1 MTYSEQIKARY
12 TAALMGNYGLPPVAL
27 REGEGRYVTDV
38 DGNAYLDMIGGIAV
52 SSLGHNHPALVE
64 AISQQAAR
72 LAHTSNL
79 FLHEKEVELAEKL
92 LELWGNPGKAFLC
105 NSGTEANEAALKLAI
120 LHGAATGKTRIVATE
135 NGFHG
140 RSLGALSITG
150 KAAIREPFAP
160 FGRDVVFVPYGDA
173 DALKAAVDD
182 TVSAVF
188 LEPTQGETG
197 VIPAPA
203 GYLKAARELT
213 TEHNALLVLDEIQ
226 SGFGRTGA
234 WFAHHAEGIVPDVVT
249 LAKGLGGGVPI
260 GAVLATD
267 EAAALFTKGV
277 HGSTFGGNPIAC
289 AASLAV
295 IDTIERDH
303 LFENVLALGRRL
315 GDRLLADPRVSEVR
329 GQALW
334 RGVNLTEPVAAAVVE
349 HLVGLGVLANAPRP
363 DTVRIAPPLTITAA
377 ELDAFCD
384 KLIEALDTVH
394 PHPSPHPPA
403 PLHDAAPQTGG
414 ASPREPHAPGGRP

>member
-12 TAALMGNYGLPPVAL
+12 EAALMGNYGLPPVAI
-27 REGEGRYVTDV
+27 REGSGSTVTDV

-52 SSLGHNHPALVE
+52 SSLGHSHPALVE
-64 AISQQAAR
+64 AVSGQAAR

-92 LELWGNPGKAFLC
+92 LDLWGNPGKVFLC
-105 NSGTEANEAALKLAI
+105 NSGTEANEAALKLAL
-120 LHGAATGKTRIVATE
+120 LHGKALGRTRIVATE

-150 KAAIREPFAP
+150 KAAIREPFEP
-160 FGRDVVFVPYGDA
+160 LGRDVVFVPYGDP

-182 TVSAVF
+182 TVAAVF

-197 VIPAPA
+197 VVTAPE
-203 GYLKAARELT
+203 GYLKTARELT
-213 TEHNALLVLDEIQ
+213 SAHGALLVLDEIQ

-234 WFAHHAEGIVPDVVT
+234 WFAHHAEGIAPDVVT

-260 GAVLATD
+260 GAVLALD
-267 EAAALFTKGV
+267 PAAALFTKGV

-295 IDTIERDH
+295 IDTIEREH
-303 LFENVLALGRRL
+303 LFANVLDLGEHL
-315 GDRLLADPRVSEVR
+315 DARLLGDPRVTEIR

-334 RGVNLTEPVAAAVVE
+334 RGINLAEPVAAETVA
-349 HLVGLGVLANAPRP
+349 HLIGLGVLANAPRP
-363 DTVRIAPPLTITAA
+363 DTIRIAPPLTITRA
-377 ELDAFCD
+377 EIDVFCD
-384 KLIEALDTVH
+384 KLVEALDAV
-394 PHPSPHPPA
+394 SP
-403 PLHDAAPQTGG
+403 
-414 ASPREPHAPGGRP
+414 APGGRP

>member
-1 MTYSEQIKARY
+1 MTYTEQIKARY
-12 TAALMGNYGLPPVAL
+12 AAALMGNYGLPPVAI
-27 REGEGRYVTDV
+27 REGEGRTVTDV
-38 DGNAYLDMIGGIAV
+38 DGNTYLDMIGGIAV

-64 AISQQAAR
+64 AVSGQAAR

-79 FLHEKEVELAEKL
+79 FLHEKEIELAEKL

-120 LHGAATGKTRIVATE
+120 LHGTATGKTRIVATE

-140 RSLGALSITG
+140 RTLGALSITG

-160 FGRDVVFVPYGDA
+160 YGRDVVFVPYGDI
-173 DALKAAVDD
+173 DALKAAVDES
-182 TVSAVF
+182 VAAVF

-197 VIPAPA
+197 VVPAPA

-213 TEHNALLVLDEIQ
+213 AEHHALLILDEIQ

-267 EAAALFTKGV
+267 ETAALFTKGV

-315 GDRLLADPRVSEVR
+315 GDRLLADPRITEVR

-334 RGVNLTEPVAAAVVE
+334 RGINLAAPVAGEVVE
-349 HLVGLGVLANAPRP
+349 HLIGLGVLANAPRP
-363 DTVRIAPPLTITAA
+363 DTVRIAPPLTITES

-384 KLIEALDTVH
+384 KLVEALDTAL
-394 PHPSPHPPA
+394 PHPPA
-403 PLHDAAPQTGG
+403 PLRDVSPHTGG
-414 ASPREPHAPGGRP
+414 ASPRKPHAPGGRP

>member
-1 MTYSEQIKARY
+1 MTYSEQIKTRY
-12 TAALMGNYGLPPVAL
+12 EAALMGNYGLPPVAL
-27 REGEGRYVTDV
+27 REGEGRTVTDV
-38 DGNAYLDMIGGIAV
+38 DGNTYLDMIGGIAV

-64 AISQQAAR
+64 AVSQQAAR

-79 FLHEKEVELAEKL
+79 FFHEKEVELAEKL
-92 LELWGNPGKAFLC
+92 LELWGNAGRVFLC

-120 LHGAATGKTRIVATE
+120 LHGAGAGKTRIVATE

-140 RSLGALSITG
+140 RTLGALSITG

-173 DALKAAVDD
+173 DALKAAVDE
-182 TVSAVF
+182 TVAAVF

-197 VIPAPA
+197 VVPSPA
-203 GYLKAARELT
+203 GYLTAARELT
-213 TEHNALLVLDEIQ
+213 AEHGALLVLDEIQ

-234 WFAHHAEGIVPDVVT
+234 WFAHHAEGIVPDIVT

-260 GAVLATD
+260 GAVLAT
-267 EAAALFTKGV
+267 EATASLFTKGT

-303 LFENVLALGRRL
+303 LFENVLALGERL
-315 GDRLLADPRVSEVR
+315 GARLIADPRVTEVR

-334 RGVNLTEPVAAAVVE
+334 RGINLTEPVAAEAVE
-349 HLVGLGVLANAPRP
+349 RLIGLGVLANAPRP
-363 DTVRIAPPLTITAA
+363 DTVRIAPPLTITES

-384 KLIEALDTVH
+384 KLIEALDLVI
-394 PHPSPHPPA
+394 P
-403 PLHDAAPQTGG
+403 
-414 ASPREPHAPGGRP
+414 APGGRP

>member
-1 MTYSEQIKARY
+1 MTYSEQIKTRY
-12 TAALMGNYGLPPVAL
+12 EAALMGNYGLPPVAL
-27 REGEGRYVTDV
+27 REGEGRTVTDV
-38 DGNAYLDMIGGIAV
+38 DGNTYLDMIGGIAV

-64 AISQQAAR
+64 AVSQQAAR

-79 FLHEKEVELAEKL
+79 FFHEKEVELAEKL
-92 LELWGNPGKAFLC
+92 LELWGNPGRVFLC

-120 LHGAATGKTRIVATE
+120 LHGAASGKTRIVATE

-140 RSLGALSITG
+140 RTLGALSITG

-182 TVSAVF
+182 TVAAVF

-197 VIPAPA
+197 VVPSPA
-203 GYLKAARELT
+203 GYLTAARELT
-213 TEHNALLVLDEIQ
+213 AEHGALLVLDEIQ

-234 WFAHHAEGIVPDVVT
+234 WFAHHAEGVVPDVVT

-260 GAVLATD
+260 GAVLAT
-267 EAAALFTKGV
+267 EATAALFTKGA

-303 LFENVLALGRRL
+303 LFENVLALGERL
-315 GDRLLADPRVSEVR
+315 GARLTADPRVTEVR

-334 RGVNLTEPVAAAVVE
+334 RGINLAEPVAAEAVE
-349 HLVGLGVLANAPRP
+349 HLIGLGVLANAPRP
-363 DTVRIAPPLTITAA
+363 DTVRIAPPLTITES

-384 KLIEALDTVH
+384 KLIEALDLVI
-394 PHPSPHPPA
+394 P
-403 PLHDAAPQTGG
+403 
-414 ASPREPHAPGGRP
+414 APGGRP

>member
-12 TAALMGNYGLPPVAL
+12 VAALMGNYGLPPVAI
-27 REGEGRYVTDV
+27 REGEGRTVTDV

-64 AISQQAAR
+64 AVSVQAAR
-72 LAHTSNL
+72 IAHTSNL
-79 FLHEKEVELAEKL
+79 FLHEKEIELAEKL
-92 LELWGNPGKAFLC
+92 LELWGNPGKVFLC

-120 LHGAATGKTRIVATE
+120 LHGKKDGRTKIVATE

-140 RSLGALSITG
+140 RTLGALSITG
-150 KAAIREPFAP
+150 KAAIREPFEP
-160 FGRDVVFVPYGDA
+160 LGREVVFVPYGDI

-182 TVSAVF
+182 TVAAVF
-188 LEPTQGETG
+188 FEPTQGETG
-197 VIPAPA
+197 VVPAPA

-213 TEHNALLVLDEIQ
+213 ASNGALLILDEIQ

-267 EAAALFTKGV
+267 ATAALFAKGV

-303 LFENVLALGRRL
+303 LFANVLALGKHLDARFA
-315 GDRLLADPRVSEVR
+315 DDPRVTEIR

-334 RGVNLTEPVAAAVVE
+334 RGINLAEPVAAEAVE

-363 DTVRIAPPLTITAA
+363 DTVRIAPPLTITQS

-384 KLIEALDTVH
+384 KLVEALDAV
-394 PHPSPHPPA
+394 SP
-403 PLHDAAPQTGG
+403 
-414 ASPREPHAPGGRP
+414 APGGRP

>member
-12 TAALMGNYGLPPVAL
+12 ERSLMGNYGLPPVAL
-27 REGEGRYVTDV
+27 REGEGRTVTDV
-38 DGNAYLDMIGGIAV
+38 DGNTYLDMIGGIAV
-52 SSLGHNHPALVE
+52 SSLGHDHPALVE
-64 AISQQAAR
+64 AVSVQAAR

-92 LELWGNPGKAFLC
+92 LELWGNPGRVFLC

-120 LHGAATGKTRIVATE
+120 LHGNATGKRRIVATE

-150 KAAIREPFAP
+150 KAAIREPFEP
-160 FGRDVVFVPYGDA
+160 LGRDVVFVPYGDA
-173 DALKAAVDD
+173 DALAEALDG
-182 TVSAVF
+182 TVAAVF

-213 TEHNALLVLDEIQ
+213 SMSGALLVLDEIQ

-234 WFAHHAEGIVPDVVT
+234 WFAHHAEGVVPDVVT

-260 GAVLATD
+260 GAVLAT
-267 EAAALFTKGV
+267 EAAAALFAKGV

-295 IDTIERDH
+295 IDTIERDQ
-303 LFENVLALGRRL
+303 LFTSVLALGEHLDARL
-315 GDRLLADPRVSEVR
+315 AADPRVTEVR

-334 RGVNLTEPVAAAVVE
+334 RGIGLTEPVAAQAVE
-349 HLVGLGVLANAPRP
+349 HLIGLGVLANAPRP
-363 DTVRIAPPLTITAA
+363 DTVRIAPALTITRT

-384 KLIEALDTVH
+384 KLIEALDAVL
-394 PHPSPHPPA
+394 P
-403 PLHDAAPQTGG
+403 
-414 ASPREPHAPGGRP
+414 APGGRP

>member
-12 TAALMGNYGLPPVAL
+12 AASLMGNYGLPPVAL
-27 REGEGRYVTDV
+27 REGEGRTVTDV

-52 SSLGHNHPALVE
+52 SSLGHDHPALVE
-64 AISQQAAR
+64 AVSVQAAR

-92 LELWGNPGKAFLC
+92 LDLWGNPGKVFLC

-120 LHGAATGKTRIVATE
+120 LHGNATGKSRIVATE

-150 KAAIREPFAP
+150 KAAIREPFEP
-160 FGRDVVFVPYGDA
+160 LGREVVFVPYGDL
-173 DALKAAVDD
+173 DALKAAVDG
-182 TVSAVF
+182 TVAAVF

-197 VIPAPA
+197 IVPAPA
-203 GYLKAARELT
+203 GYLAGARALT
-213 TEHNALLVLDEIQ
+213 AEHDALLVLDEIQ

-267 EAAALFTKGV
+267 ATAALFAKGV

-295 IDTIERDH
+295 IDTIEREH
-303 LFENVLALGRRL
+303 LFANVLALGEHL
-315 GDRLLADPRVSEVR
+315 DARLLADPRVTEIR

-334 RGVNLTEPVAAAVVE
+334 RGIGLSEPVAGEAVA
-349 HLVGLGVLANAPRP
+349 HLIGLGVLANAPRP
-363 DTVRIAPPLTITAA
+363 DTVRIAPPLTITRA

-384 KLIEALDTVH
+384 KLLEALDEVL
-394 PHPSPHPPA
+394 
-403 PLHDAAPQTGG
+403 PL
-414 ASPREPHAPGGRP
+414 PGGRP

>member
-1 MTYSEQIKARY
+1 MSYSEEIKARY
-12 TAALMGNYGLPPVAL
+12 AKALMGNYGLPPVAI
-27 REGEGRYVTDV
+27 REGEGRTVTDV

-64 AISQQAAR
+64 AVSVQAAR

-92 LELWGNPGKAFLC
+92 LDLWGNPGRVFLC
-105 NSGTEANEAALKLAI
+105 NSGTEANEAALKIAL
-120 LHGAATGKTRIVATE
+120 LHGKAEGRTRIVATE

-140 RSLGALSITG
+140 RTLGALSITG
-150 KAAIREPFAP
+150 KAAIREPFEP
-160 FGRDVVFVPYGDA
+160 LGRDVVFVPYGDL

-182 TVSAVF
+182 SVAAVF
-188 LEPTQGETG
+188 FEPTQGETG

-213 TEHNALLVLDEIQ
+213 AENGTLLILDEIQ

-260 GAVLATD
+260 GAVLATE

-295 IDTIERDH
+295 IDTIEREH
-303 LFENVLALGRRL
+303 LFENVLALGEHL
-315 GDRLLADPRVSEVR
+315 DARLLADPRVTEVR

-334 RGVNLTEPVAAAVVE
+334 RGINLAEPVAGAVVE
-349 HLVGLGVLANAPRP
+349 HLIGLGVLANAPRP
-363 DTVRIAPPLTITAA
+363 DTVRIAPPLTITRP

-384 KLIEALDTVH
+384 KLIASLDAV
-394 PHPSPHPPA
+394 PHPSPRPPA
-403 PLHDAAPQTGG
+403 PLRDASPQTGG
-414 ASPREPHAPGGRP
+414 ASPHKPHGPGGRP

>member
-12 TAALMGNYGLPPVAL
+12 SAALMGNYGLPPVAI

-38 DGNAYLDMIGGIAV
+38 DGNTYLDMIGGIAV
-52 SSLGHNHPALVE
+52 SSLGHNHPVLVE

-92 LELWGNPGKAFLC
+92 LDLWGNPGKAFLC

-120 LHGAATGKTRIVATE
+120 LHGTAHGKSRIVATE

-150 KAAIREPFAP
+150 KAAIREPFGP

-197 VIPAPA
+197 VVPAPA
-203 GYLKAARELT
+203 GYLKAARALT
-213 TEHNALLVLDEIQ
+213 SEHNALLVLDEIQ

-260 GAVLATD
+260 GAVLAVD
-267 EAAALFTKGV
+267 GAAALFTKGV

-303 LFENVLALGRRL
+303 LFENVLDLGRRL
-315 GDRLLADPRVSEVR
+315 GDRLLADPRVTEVR

-334 RGVNLTEPVAAAVVE
+334 RGINLTEPVAAAAVE
-349 HLVGLGVLANAPRP
+349 HLIGLGVLANAPRP

-384 KLIEALDTVH
+384 KLIEALDIVL
-394 PHPSPHPPA
+394 P
-403 PLHDAAPQTGG
+403 
-414 ASPREPHAPGGRP
+414 APGGRP

>member
-1 MTYSEQIKARY
+1 MTYSAQIKARY
-12 TAALMGNYGLPPVAL
+12 AAALMGNYGLPPVAI
-27 REGEGRYVTDV
+27 REGEGRTVTDV

-64 AISQQAAR
+64 AVGHQAAR

-92 LELWGNPGKAFLC
+92 LELWGNPGKVFLC

-120 LHGAATGKTRIVATE
+120 LHGNATGKTTIIATD

-150 KAAIREPFAP
+150 KAAIREPFGP
-160 FGRDVVFVPYGDA
+160 FGRDVAFVPYGDL

-182 TVSAVF
+182 SVAAVF

-197 VIPAPA
+197 VVPAPA
-203 GYLKAARELT
+203 GYLRAARELT
-213 TEHNALLVLDEIQ
+213 AANGALLVLDEIQ
-226 SGFGRTGA
+226 SGFGRTGT

-267 EAAALFTKGV
+267 GAAARFAKGV

-295 IDTIERDH
+295 IDTIEREH
-303 LFENVLALGRRL
+303 LFENVLALGKHLDSRL
-315 GDRLLADPRVSEVR
+315 ADDPRVTEIR

-334 RGVNLTEPVAAAVVE
+334 RGIALTEPVAAAAVE
-349 HLVGLGVLANAPRP
+349 HLIGLGVLANAPQP
-363 DTVRIAPPLTITAA
+363 DTVRIAPPLTITQS

-384 KLIEALDTVH
+384 KLIQALDAVH
-394 PHPSPHPPA
+394 P
-403 PLHDAAPQTGG
+403 
-414 ASPREPHAPGGRP
+414 APGGRP

>member
-1 MTYSEQIKARY
+1 MSYLEQIKARY
-12 TAALMGNYGLPPVAL
+12 AKALMGNYGLPPVAI
-27 REGEGRYVTDV
+27 REGSGTAVTDV

-64 AISQQAAR
+64 AISGQAAR

-92 LELWGNPGKAFLC
+92 LDLWGNPGRVFLC

-120 LHGAATGKTRIVATE
+120 LHGNATGKAKIVATE
-135 NGFHG
+135 HGFHG

-150 KAAIREPFAP
+150 KAAIREPFGP
-160 FGRDVVFVPYGDA
+160 FAREVVFVPYGDA

-182 TVSAVF
+182 TVAAVF

-197 VIPAPA
+197 VVPAPG

-213 TEHNALLVLDEIQ
+213 AASNALLILDEIQ

-234 WFAHHAEGIVPDVVT
+234 WFAHHAEGIVPDAVT

-260 GAVLATD
+260 GAVLAT
-267 EAAALFTKGV
+267 EAAAALLTPGT

-303 LFENVLALGRRL
+303 LFDNVLALGAHL
-315 GDRLLADPRVSEVR
+315 EARLLADPRVTEVR

-334 RGVNLTEPVAAAVVE
+334 RGINLTEPVAADVVR
-349 HLVGLGVLANAPRP
+349 HLIGLGVLANAPRP
-363 DTVRIAPPLTITAA
+363 DTIRIAPPLTVSRTEID
-377 ELDAFCD
+377 LFCD
-384 KLIEALDTVH
+384 KLIAVLDALT
-394 PHPSPHPPA
+394 P
-403 PLHDAAPQTGG
+403 
-414 ASPREPHAPGGRP
+414 APGGRP

>member
-1 MTYSEQIKARY
+1 MSYSEQIRARY
-12 TAALMGNYGLPPVAL
+12 AAALMGNYGLPPVAI
-27 REGEGRYVTDV
+27 REGEGRTVTDV

-64 AISQQAAR
+64 AVSIQAAR

-92 LELWGNPGKAFLC
+92 LELWGHPGKVFLC

-120 LHGAATGKTRIVATE
+120 LHGNATGKTRIIATD

-140 RSLGALSITG
+140 RTLGALSITG
-150 KAAIREPFAP
+150 KAAIREPFGP
-160 FGRDVVFVPYGDA
+160 FGRDVAFVPYGDT
-173 DALKAAVDD
+173 DALKSAVDD
-182 TVSAVF
+182 TVAAVF

-197 VIPAPA
+197 VVPAPA

-213 TEHNALLVLDEIQ
+213 AANGALLILDEIQ

-234 WFAHHAEGIVPDVVT
+234 WFAHHAEGIAPDVVT

-260 GAVLATD
+260 GAVLAGD
-267 EAAALFTKGV
+267 DAAALFAKGV

-295 IDTIERDH
+295 IDTIEREH
-303 LFENVLALGRRL
+303 LFENVLALGKHLDARL
-315 GDRLLADPRVSEVR
+315 AADPRVTEVR

-334 RGVNLTEPVAAAVVE
+334 RGIGLTEPVAAEAVD
-349 HLVGLGVLANAPRP
+349 HLIGLGVLANAPRP
-363 DTVRIAPPLTITAA
+363 DTVRIAPPLTITKS

-384 KLIEALDTVH
+384 KLIQALDAVM
-394 PHPSPHPPA
+394 P
-403 PLHDAAPQTGG
+403 
-414 ASPREPHAPGGRP
+414 APGGRP

>member
-12 TAALMGNYGLPPVAL
+12 SKALMGNYGLPPVAL
-27 REGEGRYVTDV
+27 REGDGTTVTDV

-64 AISQQAAR
+64 AVGGQAAR

-92 LELWGNPGKAFLC
+92 LELWGNPGRVFLC

-120 LHGAATGKTRIVATE
+120 LHGTATGKSKIVATE
-135 NGFHG
+135 HGFHG
-140 RSLGALSITG
+140 RSLGSLSITG

-160 FGRDVVFVPYGDA
+160 FGRDVVFVPYGDI

-182 TVSAVF
+182 TVAAVF
-188 LEPTQGETG
+188 FEPTQGETG
-197 VIPAPA
+197 VVPAPA

-213 TEHNALLVLDEIQ
+213 ADAGALLILDEIQ

-234 WFAHHAEGIVPDVVT
+234 WFAHHAEGIVPDAVT

-260 GAVLATD
+260 GAVLAT
-267 EAAALFTKGV
+267 EATAALFAPGV

-295 IDTIERDH
+295 IDTIEREH
-303 LFENVLALGRRL
+303 LFDNVLALGAHL
-315 GDRLLADPRVSEVR
+315 ETRLLADPRVTEVR

-334 RGVNLTEPVAAAVVE
+334 RGIALTEPVAADIVA
-349 HLVGLGVLANAPRP
+349 HLIGLGVLANAPRP
-363 DTVRIAPPLTITAA
+363 DTIRIAPPLTVSQA
-377 ELDAFCD
+377 ELDTFCD
-384 KLIEALDTVH
+384 KLVQALDAVL
-394 PHPSPHPPA
+394 P
-403 PLHDAAPQTGG
+403 
-414 ASPREPHAPGGRP
+414 APGGRP

>member
-1 MTYSEQIKARY
+1 MSYSQQIRDRY
-12 TAALMGNYGLPPVAL
+12 AKALMGNYGLPPVAI
-27 REGEGRYVTDV
+27 REGEGRTVTDV

-64 AISQQAAR
+64 AVSGQAAR

-79 FLHEKEVELAEKL
+79 FMHEKEVELAEKL
-92 LELWGNPGKAFLC
+92 LELWGNPGRVFLC
-105 NSGTEANEAALKLAI
+105 NSGTEANEAALKLAL
-120 LHGAATGKTRIVATE
+120 LHGKTLGRTKIVATE

-140 RSLGALSITG
+140 RTLGALSITG
-150 KAAIREPFAP
+150 KAAIREPFEP
-160 FGRDVVFVPYGDA
+160 LGRDVVFVPYGDL

-182 TVSAVF
+182 SVAAVF

-197 VIPAPA
+197 VVPAPA

-213 TEHNALLVLDEIQ
+213 SANDALLVLDEIQ

-260 GAVLATD
+260 GAVLAT
-267 EAAALFTKGV
+267 EGAAALFTKGV

-295 IDTIERDH
+295 IDTIEREH
-303 LFENVLALGRRL
+303 LFANVLALGEHLDARFA
-315 GDRLLADPRVSEVR
+315 ADPRVTEIR

-334 RGVNLTEPVAAAVVE
+334 RGINLAEPVAAAAVE
-349 HLVGLGVLANAPRP
+349 HLIGLGVLANAPRP
-363 DTVRIAPPLTITAA
+363 DTVRIAPPLTITRS

-384 KLIEALDTVH
+384 KLTESLDAVL
-394 PHPSPHPPA
+394 PHPS
-403 PLHDAAPQTGG
+403 LRD
-414 ASPREPHAPGGRP
+414 ASPRTGGTSSPNPHASGGRP

>member
-12 TAALMGNYGLPPVAL
+12 AAALMGNYGLPPVVI

-38 DGNAYLDMIGGIAV
+38 DGNTYLDMIGGIAV
-52 SSLGHNHPALVE
+52 SSLGHDHPALVE
-64 AISQQAAR
+64 AVSVQAAR

-79 FLHEKEVELAEKL
+79 YLHEKEVELAEKL
-92 LELWGNPGKAFLC
+92 LELWGNPGKVFLC

-120 LHGAATGKTRIVATE
+120 LHGNATGKTRIVATE

-160 FGRDVVFVPYGDA
+160 FGRDVVFVPYGDL

-182 TVSAVF
+182 TVAAVF
-188 LEPTQGETG
+188 FEPTQGETG
-197 VIPAPA
+197 VVPAPA

-213 TEHNALLVLDEIQ
+213 AANGALLILDEIQ

-234 WFAHHAEGIVPDVVT
+234 WFAHAAEGIVPDAVT

-260 GAVLATD
+260 GAVLATE

-303 LFENVLALGRRL
+303 LFENVLDLGRHL
-315 GDRLLADPRVSEVR
+315 DARLLGDPRVAEIR

-334 RGVNLTEPVAAAVVE
+334 RGIALTEPVAAEVVE
-349 HLVGLGVLANAPRP
+349 ELIGLGVLANAPRA
-363 DTVRIAPPLTITAA
+363 DTVRIAPPLTITES
-377 ELDAFCD
+377 ELDDFCD
-384 KLIEALDTVH
+384 KLIAALDIIH
-394 PHPSPHPPA
+394 PA
-403 PLHDAAPQTGG
+403 PG
-414 ASPREPHAPGGRP
+414 ARP